1 MIQWGK
7 AAFSGVKA
15 WGKKVGPKAWSAT
28 KEAPGKAK
36 KVATDTFSKF
46 HQSQTYEKASRAIHE
61 MGAKSFTGRDVAKKL
76 TSKAAIGIG
85 AGVGGYYVGKS
96 RKKKHG

>member
-1 MIQWGK
+1 
-7 AAFSGVKA
+7 
-15 WGKKVGPKAWSAT
+15 
-28 KEAPGKAK
+28 
-36 KVATDTFSKF
+36 
-46 HQSQTYEKASRAIHE
+46 

-85 AGVGGYYVGKS
+85 AGAGGYYVGKS